1 MSGVREVWV
10 GMAVCRQPPAQVWNS
25 VSQVAQPR
33 LNMYEGADIQDAGYS
48 RIPRYSRYFLLAD
61 SSVKLI

>member
-1 MSGVREVWV
+1 MAHSGVVMWV
-10 GMAVCRQPPAQVWNS
+10 EMAVGRQPAAQVWNS

-33 LNMYEGADIQDAGYS
+33 LNMYEDIQGAGYS
-48 RIPRYSRYFLLAD
+48 RIPRYSRYFLLVD